1 MSLCLV
7 PLRCT
12 ADEDVAGRVQ
22 PLSLTLCLVAVFLA
36 LRGVLHPAVPA
47 AQLPGGLP
55 GPGNSSAP
63 GGGMES
69 E

>member
-1 MSLCLV
+1 MHGNEKVFS
-7 PLRCT
+7 
-12 ADEDVAGRVQ
+12 RVQ
-22 PLSLTLCLVAVFLA
+22 PPSPNAVCLVAVFLT

-55 GPGNSSAP
+55 GPGNSSTP